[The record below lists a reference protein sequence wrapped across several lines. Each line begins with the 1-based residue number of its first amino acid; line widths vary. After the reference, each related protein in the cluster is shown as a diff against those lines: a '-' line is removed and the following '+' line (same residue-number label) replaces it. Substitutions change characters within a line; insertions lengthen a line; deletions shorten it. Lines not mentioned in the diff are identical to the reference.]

1 MFKIPKNSSSCLD
14 EGVYRSGN
22 ICVSRLVIVV
32 GAVLLISPLL
42 ASLGQASDVP
52 LRITYTG
59 TVLDTS
65 HNVAPDLESPFPLP
79 LYADV
84 VNGQSEGT
92 FGASMTTILTEF
104 RPPTIDDPAPP
115 SNCDGSL
122 YLIVA
127 YSKAVITFTNRDQ
140 LVGTSDDGDGYV
152 CLDLGTGY
160 FTGQANG
167 DFNGGTGRFENASGY
182 FDSPFSG
189 RNLTVALL
197 GFGFGPIHGSVNG
210 VVSMQ

>member
-1 MFKIPKNSSSCLD
+1 MFKKPKNSSSCLD

-104 RPPTIDDPAPP
+104 RPPTIEDPAPP
-115 SNCDGSL
+115 L
-122 YLIVA
+122 
-127 YSKAVITFTNRDQ
+127 Q
-140 LVGTSDDGDGYV
+140 LRREFVSDRG
-152 CLDLGTGY
+152 LLK
-160 FTGQANG
+160 
-167 DFNGGTGRFENASGY
+167 GRHHVHQSRSTRWY
-182 FDSPFSG
+182 
-189 RNLTVALL
+189 
-197 GFGFGPIHGSVNG
+197 
-210 VVSMQ
+210 